1 MKCKTWSDAYE
12 RSAKPSQAF
21 VHGATKFPAAGQS
34 TPSKWGNDHAM
45 AVDVIKLRKCHEKVV
60 RHVEEKSSTA
70 LKAQVRTALLMAKKD
85 IADCKFNA
93 LIDLQ
98 VSSPLLLELNRFI
111 WGRTK

>member
-21 VHGATKFPAAGQS
+21 VHGATNFQRPALVRHQG
-34 TPSKWGNDHAM
+34 GNDHAM
-45 AVDVIKLRKCHEKVV
+45 AMDVIKLRKCHEKVM

-85 IADCKFNA
+85 IADCKFNS